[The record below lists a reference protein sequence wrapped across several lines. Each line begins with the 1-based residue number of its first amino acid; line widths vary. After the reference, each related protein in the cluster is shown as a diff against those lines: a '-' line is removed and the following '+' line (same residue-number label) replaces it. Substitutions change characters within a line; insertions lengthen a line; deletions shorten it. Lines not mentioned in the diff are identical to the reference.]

1 MSVDFERILSASP
14 NPYVMLDRN
23 LVIVWA
29 NDAYI
34 RVTMRRREIL
44 LGQNM
49 FDAFPSDPES
59 ESHQLLRR
67 SFQTVLRTGTQDE
80 IALIRYDIA
89 KADGSMDVRYWSATH
104 TPFLDA
110 SGQVERIL
118 QHTVD
123 VTELHELRRLR
134 DQAGLVERASA
145 VQARNLALDDQARQ
159 WRQLFEQAPGF
170 LALLEGPNH
179 IFRVANAAYRR
190 LVGNR
195 EVIGLPVSKALPEV
209 VSQGFIEL
217 LDQVSSTGE
226 AYVGH
231 GERVLLQDPSD
242 REPAETYL
250 NFIYQPIHGDRGAV
264 TGVLVQGY
272 DVTQEVEAGE
282 RQTLLINELNHRV
295 KNTLAIVQGLAM
307 QSFRQVANSEEARRV
322 FDARLAALAGA
333 HNLLTEQNWS
343 SASLIETIRTSI
355 AATAGA
361 SADRVTLSGPD
372 MVLNP
377 QAAVSLAMIVHE
389 LTTNAIKYGA
399 FSNAD
404 GRVSIEWAVNPDA
417 EVRLVWAERGG
428 PPVSPPATKGFG
440 TRLIERGIASDRQ
453 SKVSIQFLA
462 GGLRCEI
469 GMKAPS
475 S

>member
-1 MSVDFERILSASP
+1 LSVDFERILDASP
-14 NPYVMLDRN
+14 NPYVMLDHD

-29 NDAYI
+29 NDAYE
-34 RVTMRRREIL
+34 RVTMRSRADLIGRK
-44 LGQNM
+44 M
-49 FDAFPSDPES
+49 FDAFPSDPTS
-59 ESHQLLRR
+59 ESHQLLLR
-67 SFQTVLRTGTQDE
+67 SLQSVLRTGTQDE

-89 KADGSMDVRYWSATH
+89 NADGSMGVRYWSATH
-104 TPFLDA
+104 TPFLNT

-123 VTELHELRRLR
+123 VTELHELRKLR
-134 DQAGLVERASA
+134 DEAGLVKRASA

-179 IFRVANAAYRR
+179 IFRVANAAYRS
-190 LVGNR
+190 LVGDR
-195 EVIGLPVSKALPEV
+195 DLIGLPVAEALPEV
-209 VSQGFIEL
+209 VGQGFIEL
-217 LDQVSSTGE
+217 LDKVSSTGE

-231 GERVLLQDPSD
+231 GERVLLQDPGD
-242 REPAETYL
+242 NKPAETYL
-250 NFIYQPIHGDRGAV
+250 NFIYQPIHDESGAV

-272 DVTQEVEAGE
+272 DVTEEVEAGE

-307 QSFRQVANSEEARRV
+307 QSFRQVANSEQARSV
-322 FDARLAALAGA
+322 FDARLTALAGA

-361 SADRVTLSGPD
+361 SADRVAVSGPD
-372 MVLNP
+372 MVLDP
-377 QAAVSLAMIVHE
+377 QAAVSLAMIIHE

-399 FSNAD
+399 LSNAD
-404 GRVSIEWAVNPDA
+404 GKVSIDWDVTPEADL
-417 EVRLVWAERGG
+417 RMVWAEQGG
-428 PPVSPPATKGFG
+428 PPVSPPSSKGFG

-453 SKVSIQFLA
+453 SGVAIHFLPE
-462 GGLRCEI
+462 GIRCEI
-469 GMKAPS
+469 GMKAPKS
-475 S
+475 

>member
-1 MSVDFERILSASP
+1 MSVDFERVLAASP
-14 NPYVMLDRN
+14 NPYVMLDRD
-23 LVIVWA
+23 LVIAWA
-29 NDAYI
+29 NDAYL
-34 RVTMRRREIL
+34 RVTMRRREDL
-44 LGQNM
+44 LGRKM
-49 FDAFPSDPES
+49 FDAFPSDPAS

-67 SFQTVLRTGTQDE
+67 SFDTVIRTREQDE

-89 KADGSMDVRYWSATH
+89 NADGSMDVRYWSATH

-123 VTELHELRRLR
+123 VTELHELRQLR
-134 DQAGLVERASA
+134 DQAGLVKRASA

-170 LALLEGPNH
+170 LALLEGPDH
-179 IFRVANAAYRR
+179 VFRVANAAYRR
-190 LVGNR
+190 LVGER
-195 EVIGLPVSKALPEV
+195 DLIGRPVSEALPEV
-209 VSQGFIEL
+209 VGQGFTEL
-217 LDQVSSTGE
+217 LDKVSSTGE

-231 GERVLLQDPSD
+231 GERVLLQVPGDG
-242 REPAETYL
+242 EPTETYL
-250 NFIYQPIHGDRGAV
+250 NFIYQPINDESGAV

-272 DVTQEVEAGE
+272 DVTEEVEAGE

-307 QSFRQVANSEEARRV
+307 QSFRQVANSEAARSV
-322 FDARLAALAGA
+322 FDARLTALAGA

-361 SADRVTLSGPD
+361 SAERVTLSGPD
-372 MVLNP
+372 MVLDP

-399 FSNAD
+399 LSNAD
-404 GRVSIEWAVNPDA
+404 GQVSIDWDVSA
-417 EVRLVWAERGG
+417 EADLRLVWAERGG
-428 PPVSPPATKGFG
+428 PTVSPPTSRGFG
-440 TRLIERGIASDRQ
+440 TRLVERGIASDRQ
-453 SKVSIQFLA
+453 SKVSMQFLPE
-462 GGLRCEI
+462 GLRCEI
-469 GMKAPS
+469 GMKAPKS
-475 S
+475 

>member
-1 MSVDFERILSASP
+1 MSVDFERVLAASP
-14 NPYVMLDRN
+14 NPYVMVDRD
-23 LVIVWA
+23 LVIAWA
-29 NDAYI
+29 NDAYL
-34 RVTMRRREIL
+34 RVTMRRREDL
-44 LGQNM
+44 LGRKM
-49 FDAFPSDPES
+49 FDAFPSDPAS

-67 SFQTVLRTGTQDE
+67 SFETVIRTGEQDE

-89 KADGSMDVRYWSATH
+89 NADGSMGVRYWSATH

-123 VTELHELRRLR
+123 VTELHELRQLR
-134 DQAGLVERASA
+134 DEAGLVKRASA

-170 LALLEGPNH
+170 LALLEGPDH
-179 IFRVANAAYRR
+179 VFRVANAAYRR
-190 LVGNR
+190 LVGER
-195 EVIGLPVSKALPEV
+195 DLIGRPVSEALPEV
-209 VSQGFIEL
+209 VGQGFTEL
-217 LDQVSSTGE
+217 LDKVSSTGE

-231 GERVLLQDPSD
+231 GERVLLQDPGD
-242 REPAETYL
+242 GEPTETYL
-250 NFIYQPIHGDRGAV
+250 NFIYQPINDESGAV

-272 DVTQEVEAGE
+272 DVTEEVEAGE

-307 QSFRQVANSEEARRV
+307 QSFRQVANSEEARSV
-322 FDARLAALAGA
+322 FDARLTALAGA

-343 SASLIETIRTSI
+343 SASLIETIRTSV

-372 MVLNP
+372 MVLDP

-399 FSNAD
+399 LSNAD
-404 GRVSIEWAVNPDA
+404 GQVSIDWDVSAAADL
-417 EVRLVWAERGG
+417 RLVWAERGG
-428 PPVSPPATKGFG
+428 PTVSPPASRGFG
-440 TRLIERGIASDRQ
+440 TRLVERGIASDRQ
-453 SKVSIQFLA
+453 SKVSMQFLPE
-462 GGLRCEI
+462 GLRCEI
-469 GMKAPS
+469 GMKAPKS
-475 S
+475 